1 MLKRIA
7 FGLVSIGVL
16 IGLSGCL
23 SLPHSPKAKVVQQIE
38 LPQQFVSHL
47 STSDAQA
54 LELYHVG
61 KIDARQPARNMIFV
75 ALDRTFQ
82 AYFDNDLKKIYHTQ
96 NEVRIEDLAWDVF
109 APELVGVYGQVL
121 RISYNGFNGGTLQA
135 ALDYM
140 EAQHQGYDL
149 FLLTHGIPNNIMTT
163 PGSPLLSW
171 QEIDGWKGRY
181 PSLDLVFLQSC
192 YGSTLAP
199 DWIQTGAKAVLS
211 YPGLNRNFF
220 YPMTLFKELKK
231 VSSNDDAVT
240 GVARAT
246 IAFDLSNQSVQS
258 DIEKSGLDRFMING
272 LGMSV
277 QDYLQSAP
285 SPQLDHE

>member
-1 MLKRIA
+1 MLKRIF
-7 FGLVSIGVL
+7 FGLGSVVVL
-16 IGLSGCL
+16 LGLSGCL
-23 SLPHSPKAKVVQQIE
+23 SLPHTPKEKIVQQML
-38 LPQQFVSHL
+38 LPAEFTSHL

-61 KIDARQPARNMIFV
+61 EAGSKQPQRNIVFV

-82 AYFDNDLKKIYHTQ
+82 AYFDSDLKKIYHTQ

-121 RISYNGFNGGTLQA
+121 RVSYNGFNAGTLQA

-140 EAQHQGYDL
+140 EAQHQDYDL

-171 QEIDGWKGRY
+171 QEIDQWKGRY
-181 PSLDLVFLQSC
+181 PSLDLVFMQSC

-199 DWIQTGAKAVLS
+199 DWLQTGAKAVLS

-220 YPMTLFKELKK
+220 YPMTLFKKLKK
-231 VSSNDDAVT
+231 VVSNSSVT
-240 GVARAT
+240 GVARVSEAYQ
-246 IAFDLSNQSVQS
+246 LSNESVQS
-258 DIEKSGLDRFMING
+258 DIQKSGLDRFMING

-277 QDYLQSAP
+277 QDYLKSSP
-285 SPQLDHE
+285 DPQLDHD